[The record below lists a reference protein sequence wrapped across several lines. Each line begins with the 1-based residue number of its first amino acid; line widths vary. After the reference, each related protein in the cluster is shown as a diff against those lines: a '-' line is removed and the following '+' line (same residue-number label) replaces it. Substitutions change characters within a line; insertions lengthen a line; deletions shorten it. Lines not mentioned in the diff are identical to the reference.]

1 MIFFFFCQCASS
13 SWVCDLRPTSL
24 KPLQSFKRDSCAFR
38 GPGWAGPQH
47 WACALSWVHPS
58 LSTAQ
63 EWTQTCSLA
72 LIAPSCEF
80 PFLEFRPMLPL
91 CYWGTQEAVISC
103 CVTFFILLSC
113 LFVSRLGR
121 LSEQV
126 SGNNVSLSSYYMCL
140 ICFSF

>member
-1 MIFFFFCQCASS
+1 MIFFFFVSVLPLPES
-13 SWVCDLRPTSL
+13 VIWGLHLSNPYKVL
-24 KPLQSFKRDSCAFR
+24 KGTAVLSEA
-38 GPGWAGPQH
+38 PGELVPQH

-72 LIAPSCEF
+72 LIAPSWEF

-103 CVTFFILLSC
+103 CVTFFILPSC